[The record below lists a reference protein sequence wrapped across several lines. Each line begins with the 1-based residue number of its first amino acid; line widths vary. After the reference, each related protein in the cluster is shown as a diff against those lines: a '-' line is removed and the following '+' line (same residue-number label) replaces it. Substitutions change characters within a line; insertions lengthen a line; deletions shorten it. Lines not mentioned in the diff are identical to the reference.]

1 MIIRDNHM
9 FVLNTSIKHSFVGL
23 FNPSLSKQKVFP
35 SLFLNESDWQI
46 QLDC

>member
-23 FNPSLSKQKVFP
+23 FNPFAVKTKGFSLTVSQR
-35 SLFLNESDWQI
+35 I
-46 QLDC
+46 